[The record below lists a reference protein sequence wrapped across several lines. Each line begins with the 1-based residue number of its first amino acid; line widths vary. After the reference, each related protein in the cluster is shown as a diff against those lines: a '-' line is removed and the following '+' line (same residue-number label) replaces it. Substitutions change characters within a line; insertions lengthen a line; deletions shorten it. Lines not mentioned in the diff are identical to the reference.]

1 MLRVLPKRFL
11 KYKER
16 VMTTKQ
22 ALTKEEYMKKHPGAK
37 GMDPNAPSDF
47 AKWVPWVSAGG
58 LGLLTHSIVA
68 NAMDKTPEEEKKES
82 GIAWFLRKLAP
93 LGAGALA
100 AYGGYGLGH
109 ALSKGASAKAMEK
122 SSDFVG
128 PWNYT
133 VYRDPKTGQ
142 LFPPDDNP
150 GWQHPLW
157 RDLFYGAAAGSGLAS
172 WRSKVRAARLNQ
184 AIINETMARAN
195 ASAAATD
202 VFNAQDALSAARR
215 NGAGAAHL
223 QRLKEELGNHTSA
236 LSELES
242 ALGKAEKATEALQPG
257 KLSKAVD
264 IAGKPWDWASKK
276 ISGLKSKVTAPLHRA
291 GAGMRAWGATK
302 SPWVG
307 KTVNGVVAG
316 GRALRKGIKWGLPAG
331 LAAYDLYKQY
341 QYGWPKDDEAK
352 EIVNP
357 RSPEKWREYLKSHRD
372 DLILNPV
379 DFD

>member
-47 AKWVPWVSAGG
+47 AKWMPWVSAGG

-172 WRSKVRAARLNQ
+172 WWSKARAAKLNQ
-184 AIINETMARAN
+184 AIAAETAARAS
-195 ASAAATD
+195 ASAAAAD
-202 VFNAQDALSAARR
+202 VFNAQDALRAARR
-215 NGAGAAHL
+215 NGAEPQEL
-223 QRLKEELGNHTSA
+223 QRLTKELGDHTNS

-242 ALGKAEKATEALQPG
+242 TLGKAEKATEALQPG
-257 KLSKAVD
+257 KLGKAVN
-264 IAGKPWDWASKK
+264 KTVDWTNKK

-291 GAGMRAWGATK
+291 GASMRAWGATK

-316 GRALRKGIKWGLPAG
+316 GRALRKGIKWLPAG
-331 LAAYDLYKQY
+331 LAAYDLYKQH

-352 EIVNP
+352 EIVN
-357 RSPEKWREYLKSHRD
+357 SPEKWREYLKSHRD